1 MEKEDIKHNPPS
13 PCVDG
18 FNRIHICPSMYA
30 AHNGTVLE
38 KGFYACEDD
47 ITDKLRHITDVQK
60 KFIQSFCS
68 VPTKKL
74 VEVFTSCSVI
84 SHDQEKKLSSSLVR
98 NMDANCIKLT
108 MRPTDNST
116 VIVINYNIEGSDE
129 SYSWMMVFVGNKLEI
144 IDYMPNDKIITYLCN
159 CIARFLE
166 FEAPQEMGGY

>member
-1 MEKEDIKHNPPS
+1 MDIEKEDIKHNPPS

-18 FNRIHICPSMYA
+18 FDRIHICPSMYA
-30 AHNGTVLE
+30 AHDGSVLE
-38 KGFYACEDD
+38 KVFYFCEDD
-47 ITDKLRHITDVQK
+47 ITDKLKHVTDVQK

-74 VEVFTSCSVI
+74 VEVLTYG
-84 SHDQEKKLSSSLVR
+84 
-98 NMDANCIKLT
+98 IKLT
-108 MRPTDNST
+108 MRPTNNST
-116 VIVINYNIEGSDE
+116 VIVTNYNIEGSDE

-166 FEAPQEMGGY
+166 FEAPQEMGSY